1 MKMYINRE
9 KCIVCRVCVDF
20 YPEAFEMDEFGKA
33 IVIDELPSSKNEDAV
48 EKCLVAAIITSKY
61 YVKR

>member
-20 YPEAFEMDEFGKA
+20 YPEAFEMNEFVKA
-33 IVIDELPSSKNEDAV
+33 IVIDELPSSKNEGAV
-48 EKCLVAAIITSKY
+48 EECLVTAITTSKY